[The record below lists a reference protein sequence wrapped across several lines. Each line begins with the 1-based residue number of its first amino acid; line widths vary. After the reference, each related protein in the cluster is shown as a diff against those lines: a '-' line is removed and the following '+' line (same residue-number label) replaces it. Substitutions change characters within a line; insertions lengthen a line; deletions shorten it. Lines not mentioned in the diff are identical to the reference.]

1 MDEVK
6 KIEHGKILNT
16 DTPDNSASDLDSFLK
31 KNKKNKEMSE
41 IVAGTI
47 LQLLRQTQDS
57 QFSTLGKKNGHME
70 SIDNKSS
77 LQVDRNPS
85 LSLQT
90 NGTEK
95 FSTKKILNMTS
106 RDQGNDSEPSNKT
119 IQFKEKI
126 HNGIHTEYITDQKH
140 SNNKDREKKYR
151 DGDKI
156 NGPQAHSLDITNER
170 RFADNRTMFTQHIE
184 KQRNVHTLNQNDINN
199 SANNANA
206 RENELTYQF
215 QRWGQNHTVRILE
228 SSEGIRLKPSD
239 TLVSNRLREAQ
250 HNDVTAQRW
259 VLTEQDERQGQRH
272 QPHDEQ
278 ENEGK
283 FENDQKDE
291 S

>member
-1 MDEVK
+1 
-6 KIEHGKILNT
+6 
-16 DTPDNSASDLDSFLK
+16 
-31 KNKKNKEMSE
+31 MSE

-57 QFSTLGKKNGHME
+57 QFSTLGKNGQMK

-77 LQVDRNPS
+77 LQVDRNPY

-90 NGTEK
+90 NGTEQ

-106 RDQGNDSEPSNKT
+106 RGQGISSELSDNT
-119 IQFKEKI
+119 IKIKEKSI
-126 HNGIHTEYITDQKH
+126 MVAIQSTSQIKN

-156 NGPQAHSLDITNER
+156 NGPQAHSLDSTNER

-199 SANNANA
+199 SVNSVNVP
-206 RENELTYQF
+206 ENELTYQF

-228 SSEGIRLKPSD
+228 SSEGYD
-239 TLVSNRLREAQ
+239 
-250 HNDVTAQRW
+250 
-259 VLTEQDERQGQRH
+259 
-272 QPHDEQ
+272 
-278 ENEGK
+278 
-283 FENDQKDE
+283 
-291 S
+291 

>member
-6 KIEHGKILNT
+6 KIEHYKNLNT
-16 DTPDNSASDLDSFLK
+16 DTSENSASDLDSFLK

-57 QFSTLGKKNGHME
+57 QFSTLGKKNGQMK

-90 NGTEK
+90 NGTEQ

-106 RDQGNDSEPSNKT
+106 RDQGSNSELSNKT

-126 HNGIHTEYITDQKH
+126 HNGINTEYITDQKH

-156 NGPQAHSLDITNER
+156 NGQQAHSLDITNER

-199 SANNANA
+199 SVNSVNVP
-206 RENELTYQF
+206 ENELTYQF

-239 TLVSNRLREAQ
+239 ALVSDRLHEAQ
-250 HNDVTAQRW
+250 NNDVTAQRW